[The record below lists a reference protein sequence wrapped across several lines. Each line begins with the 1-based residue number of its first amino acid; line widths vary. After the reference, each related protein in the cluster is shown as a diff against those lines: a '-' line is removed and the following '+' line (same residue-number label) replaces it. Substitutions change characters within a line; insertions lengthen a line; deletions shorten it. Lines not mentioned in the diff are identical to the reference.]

1 MGSNARQAIAQLE
14 QEYADYAVES
24 PALATAPMTWMGTS
38 LSIAGVPLLV
48 GEGEIDEI
56 IETPAVTPIPGTKPW
71 VLGVAAY
78 MGGLLPII
86 SGDAF
91 FRGRPYAG
99 RVRDFCMVI
108 RRPGFYFGVTLSDVE
123 RDMKFPLEDRE
134 MDHPVDENFAH
145 FTLGGFHDGDRFL
158 AVLDIEKWVA
168 DSELSS
174 AAASGSGS
182 ISSEGTSDE

>member
-1 MGSNARQAIAQLE
+1 MASNALQAVAILE
-14 QEYADYAVES
+14 QDYFDNGVDS
-24 PALATAPMTWMGTS
+24 PALASAPMTWIGTS

-56 IETPAVTPIPGTKPW
+56 VETPAVTAIPGTKSW
-71 VLGVAAY
+71 VMGVAAY

-108 RRPGFYFGVTLSDVE
+108 RRPGFYFGVTLSGVE
-123 RDMKFPLEDRE
+123 RDIKFPLEDRD

-145 FTLGGFHDGDRFL
+145 FTLGGFHDGERFL
-158 AVLDIEKWVA
+158 AVLDIERWVA
-168 DSELSS
+168 DSELFS
-174 AAASGSGS
+174 AAASGSV
-182 ISSEGTSDE
+182 SSEGMSDE